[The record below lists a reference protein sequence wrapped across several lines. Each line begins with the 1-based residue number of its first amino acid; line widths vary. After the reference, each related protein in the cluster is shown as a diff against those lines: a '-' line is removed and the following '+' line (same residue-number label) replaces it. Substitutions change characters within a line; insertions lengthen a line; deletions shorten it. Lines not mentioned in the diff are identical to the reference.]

1 MPELPEVQTTVDGV
15 NATVKNLIITDVW
28 TNYASPLKMHEGTIK
43 NPSYF
48 SLFKKTIR
56 GARILHATRRAKNV
70 LIHLSLPQGKPSEQT
85 ILVHMK
91 MTGHLLY
98 GKYKNNKGVWSA
110 VDNIA
115 LADPFNRH
123 VRLVFCFS
131 NGHHLV
137 LSDMRK
143 FAKVTLIPT
152 RDLASSPHLSTS
164 GPEPLDKNFTEKV
177 FKERLTLGKNKPV
190 KTVLM
195 DHTVVAG
202 VGNIYSDEILWLVD
216 THPLTKTNTLSEK
229 TLQKMFKAMR
239 TLLRTGIDLGGDSM
253 SDYRNIFGERG
264 TFQKKHRAYQKD
276 GLPCSKR
283 GCTGI
288 LTKIKIGGRSAHFCP
303 IHQTRA

>member
-15 NATVKNLIITDVW
+15 NITSKNLIITDVW

-70 LIHLSLPQGKPSEQT
+70 LIHLSLPQGKTSEQT

-123 VRLVFCFS
+123 VRLVFCLS
-131 NGHHLV
+131 NGNHLV

-152 RDLASSPHLSTS
+152 RNLASSPHLSTS
-164 GPEPLDKNFTEKV
+164 GPEPLEKDFTEKV
-177 FKERLTLGKNKPV
+177 FEERLTLGKNKPV

-229 TLQKMFKAMR
+229 TLQKMYVFSAFEILDEPSR
-239 TLLRTGIDLGGDSM
+239 ALRPRGANPPPQRAHSILRRNFDL
-253 SDYRNIFGERG
+253 
-264 TFQKKHRAYQKD
+264 RALNTYQKIPR
-276 GLPCSKR
+276 LN
-283 GCTGI
+283 I
-288 LTKIKIGGRSAHFCP
+288 LTTYF
-303 IHQTRA
+303 IHDNSTLPT